1 MDYNRQMKLLD
12 VSKIQKQSITI
23 IGAGATGS
31 HVSLLLTQMGWGNQN
46 CDQGALNVWDFDKVE
61 EHNLANQIFE
71 PSHIGKQKVDALN
84 EIIQRK
90 CGFGV
95 NVFNE
100 KVVDQTHGVQSTYV
114 FLLTDTM
121 ASRREIF
128 EKCLRYSFNTQLVIE
143 TRMGLGEG
151 RVYAFNP
158 ANREHVKEWEKSLYS
173 DKEAEVSACGTSMS
187 IAVTAWFIASLA
199 TARVIQHFNG
209 FTDIWNEMHFVLFP
223 GEGFYYKRFGEPP
236 HFLPNLI

>member
-1 MDYNRQMKLLD
+1 MDYNRQAKLLD
-12 VSKIQKQSITI
+12 VSKIKQQSIAI

-31 HVSLLLTQMGWGNQN
+31 TVALLLAQMGWGNQSL
-46 CDQGALNVWDFDKVE
+46 DQGVINVFDFDKVE
-61 EHNLANQIFE
+61 EHNLANQMYE
-71 PSHIGKQKVDALN
+71 PSHIGIQKVDALN
-84 EIIQRK
+84 EVIKRK

-114 FLLTDTM
+114 FLLTDSM

-128 EKCLRYSFNTQLVIE
+128 DKCLRYSFNTQMVVE

-151 RVYAFNP
+151 RIYAFNP

-173 DKEAEVSACGTSMS
+173 DKEAETSACGTSMS

-209 FTDIWNEMHFVLFP
+209 STDIWNEMHFVLFP
-223 GEGFYYKRFGEPP
+223 REGFYYKQFGKSPN
-236 HFLPNLI
+236 FLPNLT